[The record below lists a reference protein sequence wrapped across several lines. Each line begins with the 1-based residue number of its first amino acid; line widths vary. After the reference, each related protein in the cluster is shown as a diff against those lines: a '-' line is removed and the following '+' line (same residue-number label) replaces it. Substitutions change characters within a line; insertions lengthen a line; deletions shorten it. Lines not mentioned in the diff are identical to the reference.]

1 MSKRGDRMSKTASEY
16 LQEANQIV
24 PRVSS
29 DEAIGYF
36 DDPGTVFID
45 VRDSGDVA
53 KTGSIKGATNINRG
67 FIEFA
72 ADATTKFHNPVLEK
86 SKRICV
92 ICAAGG
98 QAALAGK
105 TLKDMGYTTV
115 INIGGFND
123 WKAAGGETE

>member
-1 MSKRGDRMSKTASEY
+1 MSKTAAEY

-29 DEAIGYF
+29 DEAISYF
-36 DDPGTVFID
+36 GDANTVFID

-53 KTGSIKGATNINRG
+53 ESGTVKGAVNINRG

-72 ADATTKFHNPVLEK
+72 ADKSTKFHNPALDT

-92 ICAAGG
+92 MCAVGG

-105 TLKDMGYTTV
+105 TLRDMGYTNV

>member
-1 MSKRGDRMSKTASEY
+1 MSKTSAEY
-16 LQEANQIV
+16 LQAANQIV

-36 DDPGTVFID
+36 DDADTVFID

-53 KTGSIKGATNINRG
+53 KSGTVKGATNINRG

-72 ADATTKFHNPVLEK
+72 ADDSTKFFNPVLDK

-105 TLKDMGYTTV
+105 TLKDMGYSNV
-115 INIGGFND
+115 INVGGFND

>member
-1 MSKRGDRMSKTASEY
+1 MSKTAAEY

-36 DDPGTVFID
+36 GDANTVFID

-53 KTGSIKGATNINRG
+53 KSGTVKGAVNINRG

-72 ADATTKFHNPVLEK
+72 ADKSTKFHHPALDY

-105 TLKDMGYTTV
+105 TLKDMGYTNV
-115 INIGGFND
+115 INIGGFKD

>member
-1 MSKRGDRMSKTASEY
+1 MPKTAAEY

-29 DEAIGYF
+29 EEAISYF
-36 DDPGTVFID
+36 GDANTIFID
-45 VRDSGDVA
+45 VRDSSDVA
-53 KTGSIKGATNINRG
+53 KSGTVKGALNINRG

-72 ADATTKFHNPVLEK
+72 ADKSTTFHNPALDT

-92 ICAAGG
+92 MCAAGG

-105 TLKDMGYTTV
+105 TLRDMGYSNV

>member
-1 MSKRGDRMSKTASEY
+1 MSKTAAEY

-29 DEAIGYF
+29 EEAIGYF
-36 DDPGTVFID
+36 GDSDTIFID
-45 VRDSGDVA
+45 VRDSGDLA
-53 KTGSIKGATNINRG
+53 KSGTVKGATNINRG

-72 ADATTKFHNPVLEK
+72 ADDSSKLYNPVLDK

-105 TLKDMGYTTV
+105 TLKDMGYSNV

>member
-1 MSKRGDRMSKTASEY
+1 MPKTAAEY
-16 LQEANQIV
+16 LEEANKIV

-29 DEAIGYF
+29 EEAIAYF
-36 DDPGTVFID
+36 GDADTVFID

-53 KTGSIKGATNINRG
+53 KSGTVKGATNINRG

-72 ADATTKFHNPVLEK
+72 ADDKTKFHNPALDK

-92 ICAAGG
+92 LCAAGG

-105 TLKDMGYTTV
+105 TLKDMGYSNV
-115 INIGGFND
+115 INIGGFSD
-123 WKAAGGETE
+123 WKAAGGEIE

>member
-1 MSKRGDRMSKTASEY
+1 MSKTAAAY

-29 DEAIGYF
+29 KEAIGYF
-36 DDPGTVFID
+36 GDANTVFID

-53 KTGSIKGATNINRG
+53 ISGTVKGATNINRG

-72 ADATTKFHNPVLEK
+72 ADESTKFHNPVLDK
-86 SKRICV
+86 CKRICV
-92 ICAAGG
+92 ICAVGG

-105 TLKDMGYTTV
+105 TLKDMGYSNV
-115 INIGGFND
+115 VNIGGFND